1 MKKYLV
7 DKNSDTLLLLFAGWG
22 ADESAFEHLTAD
34 FDVLI
39 FYDYSDLSLDFDFSK
54 YKKFNLIGHS
64 AGVFI
69 ASVLNFDFKIDNKI
83 AFSGNPY
90 LLMKN

>member
-1 MKKYLV
+1 MKKYLI

-22 ADESAFEHLTAD
+22 SDEYAFEHLKAD

-39 FYDYSDLSLDFDFSK
+39 LYGYSNLSLDFDFSK
-54 YKKFNLIGHS
+54 YKKFYLIGHS

-69 ASVLNFDFKIDNKI
+69 ASVLNFDFK
-83 AFSGNPY
+83 F
-90 LLMKN
+90 